1 MALIDFLNK
10 FVGED
15 GTISLKTYSKDLA
28 ENIYYKTLAV
38 EASIRL
44 ISKTLSRAEFQT
56 FEEGKETKKT
66 NYYILN
72 VEANDNKSA
81 SLFWQ
86 ETIRKLLEDSEA
98 LILIENNQLFLADS
112 FERKEYTFYENTYS
126 NIVIGDYEINETKR
140 ESKVIYLKDDN
151 LNIKLAIDGLYSSYS
166 KLISSSMKGYFNS
179 KSRKGKVEIPTG
191 YSQRL
196 KDNENLTEHISKLM
210 GPFMDPEKDAVLPE
224 TNGLKYEEIAE
235 SKGSKSNDS
244 GRETKNFIND
254 VFDFIAISYGI
265 PPSLLKGDMADTKD
279 AVNNFLTF
287 CINPLAKLIT
297 DEINRKMYTKEQ
309 YLENTYAK
317 LDTSSIRAVD
327 IRDIA
332 NSLELLT
339 RTGSNTID
347 DNLRALGRE
356 PIGGDIGSMRF
367 VTKNLDT
374 VENILEN
381 GKTGDIEGG
390 D

>member
-1 MALIDFLNK
+1 MAIIDFLNR
-10 FVGED
+10 FVGDD
-15 GTISLKTYSKDLA
+15 GNISLKTYSKDMK
-28 ENIYYKTLAV
+28 ENIHYKTLAT

-56 FEEGKETKKT
+56 FDEGKETKKT

-72 VEANDNKSA
+72 VEANKNKSA
-81 SLFWQ
+81 SIFWQ
-86 ETIRKLLEDSEA
+86 EVTRKLLSEGEV
-98 LILIENNQLFLADS
+98 LILMQDTQLFLADS
-112 FERKEYTFYENTYS
+112 FDRKEYAFYENKYS
-126 NIVIGDYEINETKR
+126 NIVIDDYEIKEVKE
-140 ESKVIYLKDDN
+140 ESEVIYLQD
-151 LNIKLAIDGLYSSYS
+151 AISDISTAVNGLYSSYS
-166 KLISSSMKGYFNS
+166 KLISSSTKGYSNS
-179 KSRKGKVEIPTG
+179 KARKGKLKIPTN

-196 KDNENLTEHISKLM
+196 QDGENLQEHISKLM
-210 GPFMDPEKDAVLPE
+210 GPFMDPEKDAVFPE
-224 TNGLKYEEIAE
+224 SNGLEYEEIAE

-254 VFDFIAISYGI
+254 VFDFIALGFGI

-279 AVNNFLTF
+279 ALNNFLTF
-287 CINPLAKLIT
+287 CINPLAKMIT
-297 DEINRKMYTKEQ
+297 DEINRKMYGKKL

-317 LDTSSIRAVD
+317 LDTSSIKAVD

-356 PIGGDIGSMRF
+356 PIGGDIGGMRF
-367 VTKNLDT
+367 VTKNLDSIDN
-374 VENILEN
+374 VLEN
-381 GKTGDIEGG
+381 GKTGNVEGG